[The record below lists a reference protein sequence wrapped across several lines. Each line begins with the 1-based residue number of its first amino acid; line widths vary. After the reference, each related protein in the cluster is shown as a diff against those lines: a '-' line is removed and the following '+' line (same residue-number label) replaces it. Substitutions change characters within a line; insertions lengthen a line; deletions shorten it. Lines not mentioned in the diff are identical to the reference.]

1 MAASSYQEKATLARR
16 AVRYKRTRTTG
27 RQLQFS
33 GVGAKQKYCYC
44 TSSEPGLRGE
54 LPAKGAE
61 RVLKN
66 AGQPKRFGAQ
76 RQKSMRNWSIFTARF
91 GGREIRIHLTFI
103 VLLLF
108 LLLVEV
114 NRNGPRVITRV
125 VIITGLILL
134 SALLHEFGHVW
145 VSARQGFPIK
155 GFVLLPIGGLTMG
168 DPSIQEESARNLRKE
183 ISIALAGPL
192 VNAVLAGITAAALFA
207 MGLAHTIRL
216 TSLVLTPANLVTSF
230 FWINACLFV
239 VNLLPAFP
247 LDGGRILRAVLAR
260 GMDFRLATRR
270 AVTLGQVFAG
280 IFMLAGAALNIQG
293 LMLIGFFIFV
303 AAQMEER
310 TVMFQTVVEAV
321 QMEDI
326 MLTEFSVLSPAD
338 TLEDALNKAVHC
350 LQDDFPVVS
359 GGDLV
364 GVITRQ
370 TIVDRLRAEGN
381 GYVQAAMSRAFEI
394 ASRTESLGSAFRKLT
409 SRGLSLIPVVDQ
421 ERLVGIVTLQ
431 HLMHSMGLLNES
443 RRLRRQME
451 EQS

>member
-1 MAASSYQEKATLARR
+1 
-16 AVRYKRTRTTG
+16 
-27 RQLQFS
+27 
-33 GVGAKQKYCYC
+33 
-44 TSSEPGLRGE
+44 
-54 LPAKGAE
+54 
-61 RVLKN
+61 
-66 AGQPKRFGAQ
+66 
-76 RQKSMRNWSIFTARF
+76 MRNWSIFTVRS
-91 GGREIRIHLTFI
+91 GGREVRIHLTFV

-114 NRNGPRVITRV
+114 NRSGPRVITRV
-125 VIITGLILL
+125 FIITGLILL
-134 SALLHEFGHVW
+134 SALLHELGHVW

-155 GFVLLPIGGLTMG
+155 AFVLLPIGGLTMG
-168 DPSIQEESARNLRKE
+168 DPALQEESVRNLRKE
-183 ISIALAGPL
+183 ILIAVAGPL
-192 VNAVLAGITAAALFA
+192 VNAVLGGLTAAVLFA
-207 MGLAHTIRL
+207 MGTAHTLRL
-216 TSLVLTPANLVTSF
+216 TPPLVTPLNLVTSF
-230 FWINACLFV
+230 FWINACLCA

-247 LDGGRILRAVLAR
+247 LDGGRMLRAILAR
-260 GMDFRLATRR
+260 HMDFRLATRR
-270 AVTLGQVFAG
+270 AVNLGQIFAG
-280 IFMLAGAALNIQG
+280 LFMLAGAALNIQM
-293 LMLIGFFIFV
+293 LMLIGFFIFI

-310 TVMFQTVVEAV
+310 TVMFQTVVETV

-326 MLTEFSVLSPAD
+326 MLTEFSILSPAD
-338 TLEDALNKAVHC
+338 TLADALDKAVHC

-381 GYVQAAMSRAFEI
+381 GYVQGAMSRAFEI

-443 RRLRRQME
+443 RRLRRRME
-451 EQS
+451 E

>member
-1 MAASSYQEKATLARR
+1 
-16 AVRYKRTRTTG
+16 
-27 RQLQFS
+27 
-33 GVGAKQKYCYC
+33 
-44 TSSEPGLRGE
+44 
-54 LPAKGAE
+54 
-61 RVLKN
+61 
-66 AGQPKRFGAQ
+66 
-76 RQKSMRNWSIFTARF
+76 MRNWSVFTVRF
-91 GGREIRIHLTFI
+91 GGREVRIHLTFV

-114 NRNGPRVITRV
+114 NRSGPRVITRIFV
-125 VIITGLILL
+125 VTGLILL

-168 DPSIQEESARNLRKE
+168 DPALQEESAGNLRKE
-183 ISIALAGPL
+183 ILIALAGPL
-192 VNAVLAGITAAALFA
+192 
-207 MGLAHTIRL
+207 RL
-216 TSLVLTPANLVTSF
+216 MPLVSPLNLITSF
-230 FWINACLFV
+230 FWINVCLFA

-260 GMDFRLATRR
+260 RMDFRLGTHR
-270 AVTLGQVFAG
+270 AVSLGQIFAG
-280 IFMLAGAALNIQG
+280 LFMLAGAALNIQG
-293 LMLIGFFIFV
+293 LMLIGFFIFI

-326 MLTEFSVLSPAD
+326 MLTEFSILSPAD

-350 LQDDFPVVS
+350 LQDDFPVVR

-381 GYVQAAMSRAFEI
+381 GYVQSAMSKAFEI

-443 RRLRRQME
+443 RRLRRRME
-451 EQS
+451 EQP